1 MDINKLPRRRLMKKE
16 QTTNT
21 DVTQTVSH
29 SREEET
35 TGIKE
40 DTLEQRKQTEQAST
54 TTEATHNQLIL
65 DRLALLDKS
74 PYQDYSSAFISTL
87 CRKEQVAAL
96 VIDGKVAMKDT
107 TLQTVIGYSTS
118 ILSDIGGKLAPLGTL
133 TKVIDDLAGWA
144 IGKVRKEKKKR
155 VTELAGNH
163 LEMLLLAQTLMNSIV
178 IAFEPSWCS
187 NLKPK
192 QASRLA
198 ESLGKTLAKSIER
211 KKLTFNADT
220 TLADRAQECFQY
232 IIKKELIDCQA
243 DQISW
248 CVGRFDK
255 LLPLAIAQVLH
266 LETTYFIDLDTLM
279 AKMKEWEAKIES
291 LVTNKEDWAQQS
303 DEKRR
308 EAIVAIVAP
317 GSDVSGGTIQNNTI
331 QSFALNVPC
340 DMNEEQVKRLKDFFS
355 GINPKVIK
363 AVLPDKVIACVIA
376 PGVTAKKAV
385 ISNNTV
391 QKSDI
396 YVRSANEE
404 ASSQSSHAPV
414 TIDGQSYTGLN
425 APKQAVEKPSATQEV
440 SELKFEDSS
449 STNAQQEDPTPKK

>member
-1 MDINKLPRRRLMKKE
+1 MEQEKK
-16 QTTNT
+16 TSTN
-21 DVTQTVSH
+21 VMQTVSY
-29 SREEET
+29 SQKDTIEK
-35 TGIKE
+35 KE
-40 DTLEQRKQTEQAST
+40 DTLEQGKQTEQAST
-54 TTEATHNQLIL
+54 TTEATPNQLIL

-74 PYQDYSSAFISTL
+74 PYQDYSSTFISTL
-87 CRKEQVAAL
+87 CRKEQVASL

-107 TLQTVIGYSTS
+107 SLQTVIGYSTS
-118 ILSDIGGKLAPLGTL
+118 ILSDIGGKLVPLGTL
-133 TKVIDDLAGWA
+133 KKVIDDLASWA

-163 LEMLLLAQTLMNSIV
+163 LEMLLLAQTLMNSIM

-192 QASRLA
+192 QASKLA
-198 ESLGKTLAKSIER
+198 ASLGKTLAKSIEK
-211 KKLTFNADT
+211 KKLTFNAGT
-220 TLADRAQECFQY
+220 TLADRAEVCFQY

-355 GINPKVIK
+355 GINPEVIK
-363 AVLPDKVIACVIA
+363 AVLPDKVGIYVLG
-376 PGVTAKKAV
+376 PDVTAKKAV
-385 ISNNTV
+385 VVNNKV
-391 QKSDI
+391 QKSDV
-396 YVRSANEE
+396 YVRSSSEE
-404 ASSQSSHAPV
+404 ASEQGNHAPV
-414 TIDGQSYTGLN
+414 TIDGQSYTALN
-425 APKQAVEKPSATQEV
+425 VPKQAIQKLPATQEV
-440 SELKFEDSS
+440 SELTYEDSS
-449 STNAQQEDPTPKK
+449 STNTNTQQEDPTPKK

>member
-1 MDINKLPRRRLMKKE
+1 MEQAKE
-16 QTTNT
+16 TSTN
-21 DVTQTVSH
+21 VMQTVS
-29 SREEET
+29 SSQKDT
-35 TGIKE
+35 TEKKE
-40 DTLEQRKQTEQAST
+40 VTLEQGKQTEQAST
-54 TTEATHNQLIL
+54 TTEVTHNQLIL

-96 VIDGKVAMKDT
+96 VIDGKVAMNDT

-133 TKVIDDLAGWA
+133 KKVIDDLAGWA
-144 IGKVRKEKKKR
+144 IRKVRKEKKKR

-192 QASRLA
+192 QASNLA
-198 ESLGKTLAKSIER
+198 ASLGKTLAKSIEK
-211 KKLTFNADT
+211 KKLKFNAGT

-255 LLPLAIAQVLH
+255 LLPLAVAQVLH

-340 DMNEEQVKRLKDFFS
+340 DMNEEQVERLKDFFN
-355 GINPKVIK
+355 GINPEVIK
-363 AVLPDKVIACVIA
+363 AVLPDKVGIYVLG
-376 PGVTAKKAV
+376 PGVKAENVNISGTTLQNSV
-385 ISNNTV
+385 IH
-391 QKSDI
+391 
-396 YVRSANEE
+396 VRSANEE
-404 ASSQSSHAPV
+404 VSGQGSHAPV
-414 TIDGQSYTGLN
+414 TIDGQSYTALN

-440 SELKFEDSS
+440 SELTYEDSS
-449 STNAQQEDPTPKK
+449 STNTQQEDPTPKK